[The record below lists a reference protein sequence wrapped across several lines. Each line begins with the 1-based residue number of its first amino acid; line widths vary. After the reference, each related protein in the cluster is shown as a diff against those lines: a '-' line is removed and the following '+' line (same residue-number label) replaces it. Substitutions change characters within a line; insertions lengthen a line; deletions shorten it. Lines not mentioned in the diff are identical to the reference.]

1 MLKSTDPAEIIQ
13 TRFNEGEGHY
23 EYYVHYEG
31 YNRRLDEWVPRD
43 RIMSSRFDMSD
54 SRWKNSEHNPAS
66 DLLADSS
73 DRKITRNQ
81 KRRHDE
87 INHIQ
92 KVICLFTFFF
102 FKFLLIKY
110 LMLDLCGNGSNYCSI
125 GKRT

>member
-1 MLKSTDPAEIIQ
+1 M
-13 TRFNEGEGHY
+13 
-23 EYYVHYEG
+23 HYEG

-54 SRWKNSEHNPAS
+54 TSWKTSENAPAG

-92 KVICLFTFFF
+92 KVR
-102 FKFLLIKY
+102 
-110 LMLDLCGNGSNYCSI
+110 N
-125 GKRT
+125 